1 MVVFLFPKFLRDL
14 LSGMRMLE
22 YFHLSMLTAIKPT
35 SNPVDDHPVD
45 QTLYRQL
52 TGSLQYI
59 TFTRQGT
66 VHAKTKP
73 INNFNLP

>member
-1 MVVFLFPKFLRDL
+1 
-14 LSGMRMLE
+14 MLE

-52 TGSLQYI
+52 TGSLQYT

-66 VHAKTKP
+66 VHAKNKAYQQFQSP
-73 INNFNLP
+73 IEADMQVVKVS